1 MKISTQQSMQQ
12 KNTVN
17 TMDDMKKIIIVLG
30 LMLSACA
37 SSPPQSVAPMMDI
50 SSEQDTHR
58 ATSSLLAKV
67 DIQESAQ
74 NWERAA
80 ALLERA
86 LRIEPRNAQLWHRLA
101 QVRLQQGQYHLAES
115 LARKSSSLARDDV
128 QLQEKNTRLLKQARA
143 LAREGG

>member
-1 MKISTQQSMQQ
+1 MVPAMNFV
-12 KNTVN
+12 KNT
-17 TMDDMKKIIIVLG
+17 IIVLS
-30 LMLSACA
+30 LLLSACV
-37 SSPPQSVAPMMDI
+37 SSPQPETPMMDI

-67 DIQESAQ
+67 DVQEGAQ

-115 LARKSSSLARDDV
+115 LARKSNALARDDI